1 MMTFFKVSIFVVC
14 FSQVSI
20 GEIVL
25 SEILSNEPGNRVLL
39 EWLEVYNNN
48 PVAEDLGDYIL
59 VEGEDSLS
67 FPEGSSVPAFSYA
80 VLCRR
85 LEPIDGSDCFEYHW
99 GDSSGVWGD
108 SPSENCIAFQINISL
123 GNDSGAIYLL
133 GDNGQVIDQYAW
145 EQASDDGRSVE
156 RDDVNDPI
164 SLWHPCYDPTGSTPG
179 QPNSSKPSDQREYLL
194 DVSPQVISLSGPERS
209 VVISYAAPA
218 GAEISVL
225 VYDDSA
231 RKRAVLLENS
241 QSPFGT
247 IIWQG
252 LADDGKQ
259 LPPGLYLISFIVG
272 GSINSHK
279 VIPLV
284 ISP

>member
-1 MMTFFKVSIFVVC
+1 MMTFLRIAVLVIC
-14 FSQVSI
+14 FSQVAA
-20 GEIVL
+20 GEIIL
-25 SEILSNEPGNRVLL
+25 SEILSNEPDSRVLL
-39 EWLEVYNNN
+39 EWLEVYNDN
-48 PVAEDLGDYIL
+48 PFTVDLSDYVL
-59 VEGEDSLS
+59 VEGEDSLT
-67 FPEGSSVPAFSYA
+67 FPEGSSIPAFSYV

-85 LEPIDGSDCFEYHW
+85 LEPVDGSDCFEYRW

-108 SPSENCIAFQINISL
+108 SPSEDYMALQVGITL

-133 GDNGQVIDQYAW
+133 SDDGQLIDQYTW
-145 EQASDDGRSVE
+145 EQPSDDGRSVE
-156 RDDVNDPI
+156 RNDVSDLL
-164 SLWHPCYDPTGSTPG
+164 SLWHPCYDPGGSTPG
-179 QPNSSKPSDQREYLL
+179 WPNSSKPTDQQEYLL

-209 VVISYAAPA
+209 VSISYAASA
-218 GAEISVL
+218 GAEISIL

-252 LADDGKQ
+252 LGDGGKQ
-259 LPPGLYLISFIVG
+259 LPPGLYLISFLVG